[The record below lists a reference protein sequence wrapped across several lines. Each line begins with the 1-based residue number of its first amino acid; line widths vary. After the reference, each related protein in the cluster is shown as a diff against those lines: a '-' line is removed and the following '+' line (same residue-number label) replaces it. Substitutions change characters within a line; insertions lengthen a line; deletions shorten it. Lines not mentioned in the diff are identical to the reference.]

1 MLTASY
7 RIVLKAPAGR
17 PGWLAGVLLW
27 ALTLTATAAAD
38 PAEIARGEY
47 LLRAAGCVSC
57 HTDHKGGGEMLAGG
71 RALTTPFGTYYSP
84 NITPDRETGIGDWT
98 DADFVKA
105 LRHGVAPD
113 GSRYFP
119 VFPYTTYT
127 NMSEADA
134 RAIKAYLFSRP
145 PVRAPNRDHDVSP
158 PFGWRWT
165 MWFWQWLFFEPGEFT
180 ADPALTEAERRGAYL
195 VEALSHCGECHTPRN
210 AFGALDRS
218 MWLAGTADGP
228 DGELVAN
235 ITPHPT
241 GIADWS
247 AGDIVQL
254 MKTGLKPNFDDV
266 QGSMQ
271 EAIEDGLKY
280 LTDEDLRAIAA
291 YLKKVPPI
299 ANVVKREQ

>member
-1 MLTASY
+1 M
-7 RIVLKAPAGR
+7 PAGR
-17 PGWLAGVLLW
+17 RLRLAGLLVW
-27 ALTLTATAAAD
+27 GLALARAAAAD

-57 HTDHKGGGEMLAGG
+57 HTDHQGGGEMLAGG
-71 RALTTPFGTYYSP
+71 RALKTPFGTYYSP
-84 NITPDRETGIGDWT
+84 NITPDRETGIGGWSDT
-98 DADFVKA
+98 DFVTA

-127 NMSEADA
+127 RMRAADA

-145 PVRAPNRDHDVSP
+145 PVRAPNRAHDVPP

-165 MWFWQWLFFEPGEFT
+165 MRFWQWLFFDPGEFI
-180 ADPALTEAERRGAYL
+180 ADPALDETGRRGAYL
-195 VEALSHCGECHTPRN
+195 VEALTHCGECHTPRN

-228 DGELVAN
+228 GGELAAN
-235 ITPHPT
+235 ITPHAT
-241 GIADWS
+241 GIGDWT

-254 MKTGLKPNFDDV
+254 LRTGLKPNFDDV

-271 EAIEDGLKY
+271 EAIDDGLKY

-291 YLKKVPPI
+291 YLKTVPAI
-299 ANVVKREQ
+299 ENVVKSRQ